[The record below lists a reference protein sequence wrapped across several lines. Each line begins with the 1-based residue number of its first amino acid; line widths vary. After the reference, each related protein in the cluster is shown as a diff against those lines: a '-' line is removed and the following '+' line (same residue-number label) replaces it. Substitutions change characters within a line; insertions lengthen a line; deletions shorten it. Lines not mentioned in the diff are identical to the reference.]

1 MHIGVT
7 FPQIEMGGDPGAVRA
22 YAEAAE
28 GLGYEYLLVY
38 DHVLGADPANRPG
51 WKGYTNAD
59 SFHEPFVLFGFLAG
73 IAPTLEYVPGVV
85 ILPQRQTALVAKQA
99 AEVDLLT
106 GGKFRLGVGVGW
118 NAVEYE
124 ALGEDFTTRGR
135 RMEEQIEVLRLLWT
149 QPVASFSGRFHT
161 IVEAGLNPM
170 PVQRPIPIWIGGMS
184 DIAIGRAGR
193 VADGWFPIGRV
204 DDAMLARIDR
214 LRAAAEGAGRLREA
228 VGIDARIDMNATPEA
243 EWPAEAERWRSAG
256 ATHLSINT
264 MYQGFSPAEHIAA
277 IGRFRKAVA

>member
-22 YAEAAE
+22 YAAAAE

-38 DHVLGADPANRPG
+38 DHVLGADPAKRPG

-118 NAVEYE
+118 NAVEYQ

-135 RMEEQIEVLRLLWT
+135 RMEEQIELLRLLWT
-149 QPVASFSGRFHT
+149 QPVVSYSGRFHT

-170 PVQRPIPIWIGGMS
+170 PVQRSTFWRQPKFK
-184 DIAIGRAGR
+184 RAS
-193 VADGWFPIGRV
+193 
-204 DDAMLARIDR
+204 AR
-214 LRAAAEGAGRLREA
+214 
-228 VGIDARIDMNATPEA
+228 
-243 EWPAEAERWRSAG
+243 
-256 ATHLSINT
+256 
-264 MYQGFSPAEHIAA
+264 
-277 IGRFRKAVA
+277 